1 MLEWININRI
11 CCIFN
16 LDEKS
21 KRPVVI
27 LAVKWSFIHHVYLSD
42 LFLTSVFNV
51 FFLSYHFP
59 PPCRCATGG
68 PQKGPD
74 LSANVPVGN
83 SPSAAEA
90 PEETPPVSA
99 QPGSTSGPLEPQSS
113 TIRSEVMPSSP
124 VVIHHVQSSPVY
136 MQQSQQS
143 AALTAQP
150 SPPLTPSP
158 SHIPSPNP
166 SKSQG
171 RESPKAAAFD
181 PPSPVHHKK
190 TQGNPMNNGNCA
202 ANQGLVI
209 EELQNSQ
216 DKSKNRAMSIEV
228 CLITFQLPLGLDLFI
243 SNNTTV

>member
-1 MLEWININRI
+1 MD
-11 CCIFN
+11 F
-16 LDEKS
+16 
-21 KRPVVI
+21 
-27 LAVKWSFIHHVYLSD
+27 Y
-42 LFLTSVFNV
+42 
-51 FFLSYHFP
+51 
-59 PPCRCATGG
+59 RCASEG

-74 LSANVPVGN
+74 PSANVPVDN
-83 SPSAAEA
+83 SPSAAAVAEA
-90 PEETPPVSA
+90 PAEAPPASA
-99 QPGSTSGPLEPQSS
+99 PLEAQNS

-124 VVIHHVQSSPVY
+124 VVIHHVQSAPVH

-171 RESPKAAAFD
+171 RESPKESASD
-181 PPSPVHHKK
+181 PPSPARHKR
-190 TQGNPMNNGNCA
+190 THGNPVNNGNGT

-228 CLITFQLPLGLDLFI
+228 CLFTFQLSFGLDLVLSNIEKLWQYSIALI
-243 SNNTTV
+243 SIL